1 MWSRK
6 QIQQKINLFYDEVKN
21 KRKNKTMR
29 LQDDNEFQ
37 ELKITDLNDE
47 NNVKM
52 FTASIKGGKPLLQN
66 RKLENLKPEFR
77 N

>member
-37 ELKITDLNDE
+37 ELKITDLNDK
-47 NNVKM
+47 NNVKC
-52 FTASIKGGKPLLQN
+52 SQRL
-66 RKLENLKPEFR
+66 
-77 N
+77 